1 MYASCPVLF
10 CRFCCLD
17 AWIFITWILGAS
29 KDRISTNAGKMGS
42 EPTPASK
49 SQDSARGFGEP
60 GFFWK
65 EERWAPN
72 PCLPAKGK
80 TVHSHVESQV
90 SIRRKAWVGEP
101 RRRIIG

>member
-1 MYASCPVLF
+1 MYASCPALF

-60 GFFWK
+60 DFFGRK
-65 EERWAPN
+65 KDGLRTHACQQKAR
-72 PCLPAKGK
+72 PCIAM
-80 TVHSHVESQV
+80 
-90 SIRRKAWVGEP
+90 
-101 RRRIIG
+101 